1 MNSTLLVE
9 LFTEELPPKALQTL
23 GNAFAELLSNT
34 LRDEG
39 HLAENSIVE
48 GFASPR
54 RLACR
59 ITNVAA
65 VSPEKKIQERLLPVK
80 IGLDANGQPTPPLQK
95 KLDSL
100 GLGAISVD
108 QLETINDGKQDVL
121 HISRTQAGKA
131 LEESLNKALEVATTK
146 LPIPKV
152 MSYQRPDGS
161 TVHFVRPAHR
171 LVCLHGDKVVSAQ
184 VLGLES
190 DRITLGH
197 RSPTAHREAETAK
210 AHRG

>member
-23 GNAFAELLSNT
+23 GTAFAELLSKT

-39 HLAENSIVE
+39 HLTDNSAVE

-95 KLDSL
+95 NWIHWDW
-100 GLGAISVD
+100 A
-108 QLETINDGKQDVL
+108 
-121 HISRTQAGKA
+121 
-131 LEESLNKALEVATTK
+131 
-146 LPIPKV
+146 
-152 MSYQRPDGS
+152 
-161 TVHFVRPAHR
+161 R
-171 LVCLHGDKVVSAQ
+171 LVGINWKPSAMANRMCCTFRAPRQ
-184 VLGLES
+184 ARRLKI
-190 DRITLGH
+190 R
-197 RSPTAHREAETAK
+197 
-210 AHRG
+210 